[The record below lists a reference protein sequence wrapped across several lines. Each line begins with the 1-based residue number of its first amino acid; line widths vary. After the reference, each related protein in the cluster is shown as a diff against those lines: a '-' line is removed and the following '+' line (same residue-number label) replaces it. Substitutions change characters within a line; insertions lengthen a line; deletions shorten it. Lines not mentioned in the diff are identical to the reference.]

1 MVYFGC
7 LSSPPINHHLTEQA
21 HAHLHIMEDKLRE
34 RGKLG
39 KRKVE
44 TITGFGSDKGPP
56 PQFKRKRPML
66 FGPDPEGDATPTTA
80 TRTRAKEV
88 SVGGHAVTQLSD
100 VELEKD
106 LDERQ
111 VQVYRYAMKGRSLFF
126 TGSAGTGKSF
136 LLHRI
141 RLGLTCL
148 RQRIV
153 SVMAPTGVAALNV
166 DGETLHNFVG
176 VGMGIEENV
185 HYILKKIESNRALKE
200 KFCDV
205 DTIIIDEVSMVDPDH
220 MEKLDAVLMAVRG
233 NQFPFGGVQM
243 ILCGDFFQLP
253 PVINLPP
260 GVMPGDAL
268 SDHSKRCVD
277 NRSEF
282 SFDAPAWWRLNP
294 KPFILTKIFRQKDET
309 FIKILANVRMGSVTR
324 NDIAVLS
331 KRMGRAPTIDPRVYE
346 KFNGLEALVAAPSGD
361 GNQGGVPFIDEGFI
375 QATRIYGRKRDV
387 EKFNMDEFARI
398 RKPTI
403 SYTARIFPRFMVS
416 SSSSDSGGG
425 GDSALPLSLGR
436 RPMAAAVFNYERK
449 RFAKSA
455 VASFIKNC
463 GAKRVIH
470 LKQGAQVMLLANIDV
485 RAGLVNGS
493 RGIIVGWW
501 SSSMTTPSPP
511 SLKKNKKK
519 TRRGKERKSP
529 SEDSSSGSSEGDED
543 DDEES
548 ARTSLGSF
556 SRPIN
561 DLEARVMEE
570 KANAEVVVDFDIKFS
585 GTEEDGGRSQLA
597 VQDIE
602 WQNRSASLQS
612 KNNSGD
618 DDDDRNE
625 DGVWGEGTAIKAL
638 MENRCDT
645 VTCFDEKS
653 KGSRV
658 YPVVLFRN
666 GTTRIIQPFEFR
678 KSDASLQMEVV
689 YRQIPLVH
697 AWAYS
702 IHKSQGQSLDLVE
715 VTVSHDIFEKGQAY
729 VGLSRATSLEGL
741 YIPKFD
747 ASVIAAH
754 PRVKRFYELGCC
766 SMVELSGQPSHFKS
780 RGSFGMM
787 IKGRGGSAI
796 RGQPQYCQGRGRG
809 RGRGAGTTASLF
821 SPHHQAAAA
830 ATKTPVPQ
838 TPRVKR
844 ITKSDFFSS
853 LSKT

>member
-1 MVYFGC
+1 
-7 LSSPPINHHLTEQA
+7 
-21 HAHLHIMEDKLRE
+21 MEDKLRE
-34 RGKLG
+34 RGELG

-44 TITGFGSDKGPP
+44 TITGFGSDKNTP

-66 FGPDPEGDATPTTA
+66 FDPDPEDDTAPTPTTA

-324 NDIAVLS
+324 NDIDILS

-346 KFNGLEALVAAPSGD
+346 KFNGLEALVAAPSDDGD
-361 GNQGGVPFIDEGFI
+361 QGGVPSIDEGFI

-416 SSSSDSGGG
+416 SSSSDGGG

-436 RPMAAAVFNYERK
+436 RPMAAALFNYERK

-493 RGIIVGWW
+493 RGVIVGWW
-501 SSSMTTPSPP
+501 SSSMTPS

-543 DDEES
+543 DEEEES

-561 DLEARVMEE
+561 DLEARLMEE

-602 WQNRSASLQS
+602 WQNRSASPQS
-612 KNNSGD
+612 KNNSDG
-618 DDDDRNE
+618 RNE
-625 DGVWGEGTAIKAL
+625 DGVWGEGTAIKVL

-645 VTCFDEKS
+645 VTCFDERS

-741 YIPKFD
+741 YIPKLD

-766 SMVELSGQPSHFKS
+766 SMVELSDQPSHFKS
-780 RGSFGMM
+780 RGSFGM

-809 RGRGAGTTASLF
+809 RGRGAGTTSLF
-821 SPHHQAAAA
+821 SPHHQA

-838 TPRVKR
+838 TPGVKR